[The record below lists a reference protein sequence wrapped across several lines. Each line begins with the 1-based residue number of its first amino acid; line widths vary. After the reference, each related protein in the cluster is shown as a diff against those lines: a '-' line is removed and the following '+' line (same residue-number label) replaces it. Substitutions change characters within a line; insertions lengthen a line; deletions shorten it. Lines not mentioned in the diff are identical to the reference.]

1 MVGNLGLE
9 NLEPCW
15 IAIRP
20 KPANPEPEV
29 MVTCQGGL
37 LLGVVDEH
45 SFEGVDPIIRAKMF
59 GSAPVEPAE
68 MVALGDRVGFMY
80 KPRPGLMVGVV
91 PYDKGVARTWVLGD
105 PEDPSLETDLR
116 AVLEGST
123 WSGVHPASLGDQLSY
138 WVTYRP
144 TSPVV
149 LGPAALLLLVLGGGG
164 FAGMRLMG
172 GRKNKYEL
180 LDEDG

>member
-1 MVGNLGLE
+1 
-9 NLEPCW
+9 
-15 IAIRP
+15 
-20 KPANPEPEV
+20 
-29 MVTCQGGL
+29 
-37 LLGVVDEH
+37 
-45 SFEGVDPIIRAKMF
+45 
-59 GSAPVEPAE
+59 
-68 MVALGDRVGFMY
+68 
-80 KPRPGLMVGVV
+80 
-91 PYDKGVARTWVLGD
+91 
-105 PEDPSLETDLR
+105 LR